1 MKDLGSL
8 AEERAGRRPRQ
19 HADIDSAWSRFR
31 IHFGIVSNL
40 PAVEQPPS
48 ALSQF
53 VDWLAKNQQPS
64 KTDGRLYNYHPRSN
78 SHSLWLC
85 RYIMK
90 DLLARSE
97 IIKTKAHQGRIAVGF
112 DVEHT
117 FPTGKRKKL
126 DLAVGIP
133 KEAALA
139 PTDGIVEVRE
149 FSRVLVACEA
159 KNCMTEHKK
168 SQPRLFDELSSSY
181 HIVNHGD
188 PQCIAAG
195 IAIINNAVTFVSPLR
210 QHHGLPIHISK
221 HDQPRVTTSMI
232 AHLRGLKLRE
242 KIDEV
247 GFDAFAQ
254 AIVDCN
260 NQNGASLHEGVPAP
274 QHGEADH
281 FDTFLQR
288 IDLAFQER
296 FGSI

>member
-1 MKDLGSL
+1 MLFSDTLHTVG
-8 AEERAGRRPRQ
+8 
-19 HADIDSAWSRFR
+19 
-31 IHFGIVSNL
+31 L
-40 PAVEQPPS
+40 PPVAAQPS

-53 VDWLAKNQQPS
+53 VNWLATNQQIS
-64 KTDGRLYNYHPRSN
+64 KTDGRFYNYHPRSN
-78 SHSLWLC
+78 THSLWLC
-85 RYIMK
+85 RYIMM
-90 DLLARSE
+90 DLMVRSE
-97 IIKTKAHQGRIAVGF
+97 IIQKKAHQGRIAFGL

-126 DLAVGIP
+126 DLAIGVPEANLLSALPSEGI
-133 KEAALA
+133 A
-139 PTDGIVEVRE
+139 EVTA
-149 FSRVLVACEA
+149 FSRVLVSCEA
-159 KNCMTEHKK
+159 KNCMTEHGK

-188 PQCIAAG
+188 PHCIAAG
-195 IAIINNAVTFVSPLR
+195 IAIINIAPTFVSPLR
-210 QHHGLPIHISK
+210 QHKDLPLQITK
-221 HDQPRVTTSMI
+221 HNQPAVTTSMVT
-232 AHLRGLKLRE
+232 HLRGLKLRDT
-242 KIDEV
+242 IDQV

-296 FGSI
+296 FASI